1 METGIHELTAGYALD
16 ALDSEERRRY
26 EEHLAGCER
35 CREELASF
43 WDVTGALAI
52 AASGPAPAPELR
64 ERILA
69 SVRAEPQNVVPIA
82 ARRRSVV
89 VPGLAAVAA
98 VAAVVAI
105 GLGVYSAT
113 LSSDLDDAR
122 ATVALLSDPAAQ
134 TIALSGA
141 QGRLV
146 VRPDGDA
153 ALLLSG
159 LPEQPGKTYAVWVV
173 AEGKPQAAGL
183 FDGAPKATIVR
194 VDRPVPNGA
203 VVAVSLENG
212 PVDQPTTDPLVTS
225 KPV

>member
-16 ALDSEERRRY
+16 ALEPEERRRY
-26 EEHLAGCER
+26 EGHLAGCER
-35 CREELASF
+35 CREELAAF
-43 WDVTGALAI
+43 WEVTGALAV
-52 AASGPAPAPELR
+52 AASGPAPRPELR
-64 ERILA
+64 ERILET
-69 SVRAEPQNVVPIA
+69 VRAEPQNVVPIA
-82 ARRRSVV
+82 ARRRSVM
-89 VPGLAAVAA
+89 VPGLAAIAA

-122 ATVALLSDPAAQ
+122 ATVALLSDPAAR
-134 TIALSGA
+134 TVALSGT

-153 ALLLSG
+153 ALVLSG
-159 LPEQPGKTYAVWVV
+159 LPEEPGKTYAVWVV
-173 AEGKPQAAGL
+173 EQGKPQAAGL

-194 VDRPVPNGA
+194 VERPVPTGA